1 MIPSLAS
8 ALSPVLRRL
17 DPERAHRLAI
27 LALRAGVAGAGRTL
41 DDDALAVTVVGRR
54 FPNPIGIAAGFDK
67 DAKALRGLARLGFG
81 FVEAGTVTLRPQPG
95 NQRPRVFR
103 LVEDEAVINRYGLNS
118 EGYDAVQQRLDRL
131 PRAGLRAGVG
141 VNIGPN
147 KDGDAER
154 DLPPLVARLSVT
166 PGISYAAINVS
177 SPNTPGLRDLQQ
189 AQRLGN
195 LLAAIGAACPRPLP
209 LMVKIA
215 PDQAPGALGEIVET
229 CAAAGIAGLI
239 VGNTTVARP
248 ATLRSRARGEAGG
261 LSGRPLFESST
272 RLLRDAHRLA
282 RGRLLLIG
290 CGGVRTGAD
299 ALAKIKAGAS
309 LVQIYTAFAY
319 AGPAIVPRLK
329 RELLEAMRA
338 EGYARI
344 NDAVGVGA

>member
-1 MIPSLAS
+1 MTPSLAS
-8 ALSPVLRRL
+8 VLSPALRRL
-17 DPERAHRLAI
+17 DPERAHRFAI
-27 LALRAGVAGAGRTL
+27 LALRAGLAGAGRAL
-41 DDDALAVTVVGRR
+41 DDDALAVTAAGRR

-67 DAKALRGLARLGFG
+67 DAKALRGLVRLGFG

-118 EGYDAVQQRLDRL
+118 EGYDAMQQRLDRL
-131 PRAGLRAGVG
+131 PRTGLRAAVG
-141 VNIGPN
+141 VNVGPN
-147 KDGDAER
+147 KGGDAER
-154 DLPPLVARLSVT
+154 DLPPLITKLSAT

-177 SPNTPGLRDLQQ
+177 SPNTPGLRHLQQ
-189 AQRLGN
+189 GRRLAS
-195 LLAAIGAACPRPLP
+195 LLAAIKAACPRPLP

-215 PDQAPGALGEIVET
+215 PDQAPGALGEIIET
-229 CAAAGIAGLI
+229 CAAAGVAGLI

-248 ATLRSRARGEAGG
+248 ATLRSPARGEVGG
-261 LSGRPLFESST
+261 LSGRPLFEPST
-272 RLLRDAHRLA
+272 QLLRDAHRLA
-282 RGRLLLIG
+282 RGRLLLVG

-309 LVQIYTAFAY
+309 LVQLYTAFAY

-338 EGYARI
+338 EGFARI
-344 NDAVGVGA
+344 SDAIGAGA